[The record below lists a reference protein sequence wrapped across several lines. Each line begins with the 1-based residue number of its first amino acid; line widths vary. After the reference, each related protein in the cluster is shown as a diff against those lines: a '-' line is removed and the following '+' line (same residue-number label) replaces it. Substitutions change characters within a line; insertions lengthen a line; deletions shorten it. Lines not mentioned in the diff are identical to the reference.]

1 MEEFVFELGK
11 LVLKLELSK
20 QESPR
25 LLRKLGAS
33 EQETV
38 LLQKIGKYWNQMNR
52 WDRPDGLVIVT
63 TYRFVFL
70 TKVDTITTKTDFLSF
85 PLDMIENWQEK
96 RVWMAVPAVQFTVS
110 AKPYTFTL
118 MSGSREVTQALQKT
132 GKNKI

>member
-1 MEEFVFELGK
+1 VEEFVFELGK

-20 QESPR
+20 QGSPR
-25 LLRKLGAS
+25 LLRKLGGY

-63 TYRFVFL
+63 THRFAFL

-85 PLDMIENWQEK
+85 PLDMIEIG
-96 RVWMAVPAVQFTVS
+96 RRS
-110 AKPYTFTL
+110 A
-118 MSGSREVTQALQKT
+118 SG
-132 GKNKI
+132 